1 MQYLMKRGNRY
12 YYYRRVPN
20 AVSDLVDSK
29 FFKLSLKTDSKE
41 LAKRKCVQVNAE
53 IESYWES
60 LLSSKET
67 HTKSKFD
74 EAVDVAKIIG
84 FNYLPIQRLSSEV
97 SRNEIYERILL
108 ADENKEHPII
118 RSAILGTVEA
128 PEITVSKALET
139 FWTISKDKLI
149 NKSEK
154 QIRKWKNPRKKAI
167 RNFINICDDLPI
179 EKIERHHLVKFKNW
193 WVERIETEGRSPNTV
208 NKEIINLKNII
219 QSVALHYDLKQDFQ
233 KLFRKLTLKERQ
245 EQLRKP
251 FDSTF
256 IKEEILHPNAFSDLN
271 DEAKN
276 IVFALINTGARPSEI
291 IGLSEDDIKL
301 DYEIPHVLI
310 RPNKFRNLKTPQ
322 STRVMPLLGCSLE
335 ALKKYPTG
343 FLRYRGKP
351 DSFSSLVNKYFRNN
365 DLLPSKKHSLYSL
378 RHGFQDRLTR
388 SNVNDRMQAELMG
401 HKFNRPLYGD
411 GPTLEQ
417 KQKCLIKISL

>member
-60 LLSSKET
+60 LLSSEET
-67 HTKSKFD
+67 HSKSKFD

-84 FNYLPIQRLSSEV
+84 FNYLPIQRLSSEA
-97 SRNEIYERILL
+97 SRNEIYERILIS
-108 ADENKEHPII
+108 DENKKHPIV
-118 RSAILGTVEA
+118 RDAILGAVEA

-179 EKIERHHLVKFKNW
+179 EKIERRRLVKFKNW
-193 WVERIETEGRSPNTV
+193 WVERVETEGRSPNTV

-219 QSVALHYDLKQDFQ
+219 QSVALHYDLKKDFQ

-256 IKEEILHPNAFSDLN
+256 IKEEILHPDAFSDLN

-291 IGLSEDDIKL
+291 IGLSQDDIRL
-301 DYEIPHVLI
+301 DDEIPHIII
-310 RPNKFRNLKTPQ
+310 RPNEFRNLKTPQ
-322 STRVMPLLGCSLE
+322 STRVMPLLGCSLK

-417 KQKCLIKISL
+417 KQKCLKGISF

>member
-1 MQYLMKRGNRY
+1 MKRGNRY

-20 AVSDLVDSK
+20 SVSDLVASK

-60 LLSSKET
+60 LLSSEEN
-67 HTKSKFD
+67 HSKSKFD
-74 EAVDVAKIIG
+74 DAVDLAKIIG
-84 FNYLPIQRLSSEV
+84 FNYLPIQRLSSEA

-108 ADENKEHPII
+108 ADEHKEHPIV
-118 RSAILGTVEA
+118 RDAILGAVEA

-154 QIRKWKNPRKKAI
+154 QIRKWKNPRIKAI
-167 RNFINICDDLPI
+167 RNFINICSDLPI
-179 EKIERHHLVKFKNW
+179 EKIERHHLIKFKNW
-193 WVERIETEGRSPNTV
+193 WVDRIETEGRSRNTV

-219 QSVALHYDLKQDFQ
+219 QTVALHYDLKKDFQ
-233 KLFRKLTLKERQ
+233 KLFRKLTLKETQ

-251 FDSTF
+251 FDEEF
-256 IKEEILHPNAFSDLN
+256 IREQILHPNAFTDLN
-271 DEAKN
+271 DEAKS

-301 DYEIPHVLI
+301 DAEIPHI
-310 RPNKFRNLKTPQ
+310 IIQPNKYRNLKTSQ
-322 STRVMPLLGCSLE
+322 STRVIPLLGCSLT
-335 ALKKYPTG
+335 AMKNYPSG
-343 FLRYRGKP
+343 FLRYRGRP

-365 DLLPSKKHSLYSL
+365 NLLPSNKHSLYSL

-417 KQKCLIKISL
+417 KHECLKDISF